1 MRLTLSLLAGLTV
14 LAPVA
19 AFAAQEG
26 NPFAPVMLVNERT
39 ITAYE
44 LSQREKFLEMMSGP
58 GDHTDEAMKGLI
70 DDRLRLIEAA
80 RYGIKPT
87 EDEIKAGMLEF
98 AQRGNMTTD
107 QFLQK
112 LQEGG
117 VDPQTF
123 RDFVTAG
130 QAWRDVVR
138 ATIAPRVSVTDAEV
152 KDSRQLSLAHGQP
165 RLLISELILPA
176 TPEYI
181 GQTAPLAEQLSQTLK
196 GDAAFS
202 AAAQQY
208 SVSDSAKQGGKLDWI
223 PVTNLPQTV
232 VSAVIGLS
240 PGQVSKP
247 VNLPN
252 AIALFELR
260 GLADAPPP
268 PAQMVTVEYLEWSIP
283 DVRTP
288 AGAALAAEVRA
299 KVTTCGDLYG
309 FVKRAGGPAL
319 VHSSDLLPK
328 VPADVALEL
337 AKLDP
342 GEVSTTLSDGSGTR
356 LLMLCSRMVT
366 PDPKVTEDDL
376 KSELFSAKVNALADA
391 RLDQLRAAAN
401 IRQP

>member
-1 MRLTLSLLAGLTV
+1 MRLTLSLLAGLAA

-19 AFAAQEG
+19 ALAAQDG

-44 LSQREKFLEMMSGP
+44 LAQREKFLEMMSGP

-80 RYGIKPT
+80 RYGVRPT

-98 AQRGNMTTD
+98 AQRANLTTE
-107 QFLQK
+107 QFVQK

-123 RDFVTAG
+123 RDFITAG

-138 ATIAPRVSVTDAEV
+138 ATIAPRVTVTDADV
-152 KDSRQLSLAHGQP
+152 RDARALSRAHGEP
-165 RLLISELILPA
+165 RILISELILPA

-196 GDAAFS
+196 GDAAF
-202 AAAQQY
+202 AAAARQY
-208 SVSDSAKQGGKLDWI
+208 SVSDTAKNGGQLDWI

-252 AIALFELR
+252 AIAIFELR

-268 PAQMVTVEYLEWSIP
+268 PADMVTVDYLAWTIP

-288 AGAALAAEVRA
+288 AGAALADEVRH

-309 FVKRAGGPAL
+309 FVKRAGGPQLTRTTEA
-319 VHSSDLLPK
+319 LPK
-328 VPADVALEL
+328 VPADVALAL
-337 AKLDP
+337 ARLDP
-342 GEVSTTLSDGSGTR
+342 GEVSTSIAEGSGTR
-356 LLMLCSRMVT
+356 LLMLCSRTVT
-366 PDPKVTEDDL
+366 PDPKATPDAL
-376 KSELFSAKVNALADA
+376 KAELFSARVNALADS